1 MGFLGTTE
9 AVEEFEMVEMS
20 ALTMGL
26 MIWYLC
32 MFRLGN
38 HFYPLKMG
46 GGGGV
51 CCHVQYIGFSK
62 DVRNS
67 LRTLMGRR
75 PELCYYFKVFNLDKL
90 DQTQMLAAR
99 QQVRF

>member
-1 MGFLGTTE
+1 MGACVCKNLGIT
-9 AVEEFEMVEMS
+9 S
-20 ALTMGL
+20 
-26 MIWYLC
+26 ICSKW
-32 MFRLGN
+32 
-38 HFYPLKMG
+38 
-46 GGGGV
+46 GGV
-51 CCHVQYIGFSK
+51 FVWCHVQYIGFSK

-99 QQVRF
+99 QQVRL